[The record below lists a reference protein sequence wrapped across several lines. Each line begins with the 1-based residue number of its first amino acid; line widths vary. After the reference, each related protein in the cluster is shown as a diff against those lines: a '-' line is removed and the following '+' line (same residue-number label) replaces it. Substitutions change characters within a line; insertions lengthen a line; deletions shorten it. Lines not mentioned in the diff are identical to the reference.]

1 MDMDYKPNSHKYKE
15 EMKEKKVEKVV
26 KGKVR
31 RKKKSSMT
39 KFADVLL
46 PKTHQTL
53 WIIFG
58 WMFLFQRLKTL
69 SQIS

>member
-39 KFADVLL
+39 KFADVFVAEDASNVVDY
-46 PKTHQTL
+46 
-53 WIIFG
+53 I
-58 WMFLFQRLKTL
+58 WMDV
-69 SQIS
+69 